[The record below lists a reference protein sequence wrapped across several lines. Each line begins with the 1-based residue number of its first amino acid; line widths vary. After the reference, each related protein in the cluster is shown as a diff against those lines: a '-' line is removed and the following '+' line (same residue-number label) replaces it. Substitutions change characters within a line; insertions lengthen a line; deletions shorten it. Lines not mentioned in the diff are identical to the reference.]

1 MLTFNFC
8 LNNKMIN
15 VFKSPRLENW
25 FSVFF
30 NGKLIDS
37 TKSHAKAMEIAK
49 KISIKYNSP
58 IISSK

>member
-1 MLTFNFC
+1 
-8 LNNKMIN
+8 MIN

-25 FSVFF
+25 FGVFF

-49 KISIKYNSP
+49 KISVKYNSP
-58 IISSK
+58 ILSNK